1 MEESC
6 TPGFI
11 WLKDAEEPSVTLS
24 HRQSP
29 AGAHFKTLAVPAS
42 SRKKILEEKRKL
54 RDCLP
59 EIVAELAALLP
70 KETALARTREART
83 VNGLV
88 RAFAKELEGQDGL
101 NTHYAATILGTISDL
116 SLMHD
121 REHPRHP
128 LRALPFETPSDI
140 VRWFAAYLEEKLDK
154 PDLRLVE
161 F

>member
-1 MEESC
+1 MKVSEE
-6 TPGFI
+6 
-11 WLKDAEEPSVTLS
+11 LLVTHS
-24 HRQSP
+24 HRSSLS
-29 AGAHFKTLAVPAS
+29 GGHSRSMTVSAS
-42 SRKKILEEKRKL
+42 SRRKILEEKRKL
-54 RDCLP
+54 RACLP
-59 EIVAELAALLP
+59 EIVAELAALLS

-101 NTHYAATILGTISDL
+101 GTNYAATILGTISDL

-121 REHPRHP
+121 REYPRHP

-161 F
+161 TESQITLDS